1 MDHGLWSMVK
11 APLLKQAE
19 PNTPSHT
26 LSNHY
31 QIKYQLNG
39 IGRVETSLQLA
50 LVIETQRSI
59 QTITNWG

>member
-1 MDHGLWSMVK
+1 MDHGLWSAHHSQM
-11 APLLKQAE
+11 QAE